1 MNLYDSIVYDVIG
14 NGSGGGGG
22 GGSSRLVYGEFTTQ
36 DADGWQTVSIP
47 YSGQGNPLFVGVY
60 CTDGIE
66 TGTVS
71 KIIQQQVL
79 VEFVAVREYLNVAPV
94 YSNSYVNGNR
104 ATVTTLHKSSTT
116 VATNLSAMYDEK
128 LVFFR
133 ETVNES
139 TTTRTEMMCMTSNK
153 TLHLKT
159 VSTGNG
165 FLRNQKYTYVIA
177 YTEEVTP

>member
-60 CTDGIE
+60 CSTGIA
-66 TGTVS
+66 TGAINS
-71 KIIQQQVL
+71 IIQQNAL
-79 VEFVAVREYLNVAPV
+79 TEFVAVRENLKVEPV
-94 YSNSYVNGNR
+94 YSDGYVNGNR
-104 ATVTTLHKSSTT
+104 ATVNTLYKSSST
-116 VATNLSAMYDEK
+116 SASSYNCAMDK
-128 LVFFR
+128 SKVFFR
-133 ETVNES
+133 ATVNEA

-153 TLHLKT
+153 LLHLKT
-159 VSTGNG
+159 VSSGQG
-165 FLRNQKYTYVIA
+165 FFRNQKYTYVIA
-177 YTEEVTP
+177 YTE